1 MAPFTRP
8 LKKSVP
14 TFLCF
19 LFAAAAASNALLAT
33 HYRGRARDAESAI
46 AKEQGRNAADR
57 SLRVSHEDKTYVR
70 ALSERY
76 GLAPKENILVHD
88 VVLLAV
94 KMNTELNRSVPA
106 EYSTAKTPWLPP
118 PPRTMPQRTLADMKE
133 VAFAVDKGRIEL
145 DGEPTLYQYAISN
158 PTSAPIPMPILH
170 SGIRWDDAEK
180 LVESAGFRNIT
191 DEVERAVAVWKFVAE
206 HRIHAMP
213 VTEGSE
219 EHDLVKFFSC
229 YGYGFCDDAA
239 QAVAGLAKLS
249 GLDARIWNLS
259 GNVHVVPEVFA
270 GGRWILLDADFAVF
284 FHKPGDPSVILGVA
298 ELGRDRALFSN
309 AVQRGKLPSFE
320 REYAGYFLNPAGNK
334 PRPVE
339 ARSDHRIT
347 ASLAPGEKVV
357 FSNFNWGS
365 YFLGAYPQRVPR
377 YFNGYFSR
385 PLPAESFSLPAGVEI
400 RRDGESFTI
409 ANSTTEPQAVAVW
422 VEYPFPIVG
431 GVFTSSV
438 AVELEFEDRAS
449 GRKVRLKPG
458 REIPLES
465 AVTQVAKQPTTAFTL
480 RIFVPAGGLLKFD
493 APPQLISDFQFAE
506 LPLLRLKNG
515 GNEFQVHSPYP
526 TTLAGLKGEVWW
538 R

>member
-1 MAPFTRP
+1 MALFTRP

-19 LFAAAAASNALLAT
+19 IFAAAAASNALLAT
-33 HYRGRARDAESAI
+33 HYRGRARNAESAI
-46 AKEQGRNAADR
+46 AKEQGRSAADR
-57 SLRVSHEDKTYVR
+57 SLRVSQEDKTYVH

-76 GLAPKENILVHD
+76 GLAPKDNIQVHD
-88 VVLLAV
+88 VVSLAV
-94 KMNTELNRSVPA
+94 KMNTELNRAIPA
-106 EYSTAKTPWLPP
+106 EYSTARTPWLSP

-133 VAFAVDKGRIEL
+133 ATFAVDKGRIEL
-145 DGEPTLYQYAISN
+145 DGEPTLYQYAIFN
-158 PTSAPIPMPILH
+158 PTSVAVPLPILH

-180 LVESAGFRNIT
+180 MVESAGLRSISDET
-191 DEVERAVAVWKFVAE
+191 DRAIAIWQFVSK
-206 HRIHAMP
+206 HRYHAKP
-213 VTEGSE
+213 VTEGAE
-219 EHDLVKFFSC
+219 EHDTVKFFSC
-229 YGYGFCDDAA
+229 YGYGFCDDAS
-239 QAVAGLAKLS
+239 QGVAGLAKLC
-249 GLDARIWNLS
+249 GLKARIWGLE
-259 GNVHVVPEVFA
+259 GHVVSEIFA
-270 GGRWILLDADFAVF
+270 DGRWMLLDADFAVY
-284 FHKPGDPSVILGVA
+284 FHKPAEPRMILGVE
-298 ELGRDRALFSN
+298 ELAKDRAAFKN
-309 AVQRGKLPSFE
+309 AVQLGSGGEFE
-320 REYAGYFLNPAGNK
+320 GGYAEFFLTTADNK
-334 PRPVE
+334 PWPVE
-339 ARSDHRIT
+339 ARSEHRI
-347 ASLAPGEKVV
+347 AGSLAPGEKIV

-409 ANSTTEPQAVAVW
+409 ANSTTEPQTVAVW

-431 GVFTSSV
+431 GVLTSSV

-515 GNEFQVHSPYP
+515 SNEFQVHSSEP
-526 TTLAGLKGEVWW
+526 TTLAGLKGEVLW